1 MRFECA
7 QKQQL
12 QTVNYDNDVK
22 ITKLKMQLKTQ
33 RTRIK
38 SLTKEQLAA
47 EEKLAEINEECEV
60 LIPF

>member
-1 MRFECA
+1 M
-7 QKQQL
+7 
-12 QTVNYDNDVK
+12 NYDNDVK